1 MSESGQGGQGGQGE
15 YTSHPSHTPYD
26 SYLKQKQHQLSEDA
40 QEESYHFT
48 YILETILPDLIFQNI
63 RPTPLK
69 INTMTVVCKPFDDS
83 IRFSIPNLKQIV
95 LQKQEKGEL
104 DEGMTI
110 STKGLGK
117 NCIIFKW
124 AQPIDNTDTD
134 GNEKTKNISIK
145 MFRNGSIHIVGV
157 TRPIEAL
164 LISNYFFNFFQTIH
178 VEENNLEDKNL
189 EETME
194 KKLEE
199 THSADP
205 HIDPHIDKTCLTGM
219 TESYSICMI
228 QSNFEIDYALRF
240 SEFREHWD
248 VEAGD
253 IIFNK
258 ESRHPGLQIKFK
270 EMSTSCIL
278 FTSGKILITGAT
290 KPEHLED
297 VYKTVCDFINRKK
310 NIVTQ
315 PRVVREKK
323 IPQKRGRKRK
333 AEHDAFYAEFDIEK
347 DLE

>member
-1 MSESGQGGQGGQGE
+1 MSESGQGGQGQGQGE
-15 YTSHPSHTPYD
+15 CTSHPSHTPYD

-40 QEESYHFT
+40 QEESYEFT
-48 YILETILPDLIFQNI
+48 YILDTILPDLIFHNI
-63 RPTPLK
+63 QPTPLK
-69 INTMTVVCKPFDDS
+69 INTMTVVCKPFDDG
-83 IRFSIPNLKQIV
+83 IRFSIPKLKLIV

-104 DEGMTI
+104 DEGMTV

-124 AQPIDNTDTD
+124 AQPIDNTDTY
-134 GNEKTKNISIK
+134 GNKKIRIRNISIK
-145 MFRNGSIHIVGV
+145 MFGNGSIHIVGV

-164 LISNYFFNFFQTIH
+164 LISNYFYNFFQTIH
-178 VEENNLEDKNL
+178 VEEK
-189 EETME
+189 

-199 THSADP
+199 THPADP
-205 HIDPHIDKTCLTGM
+205 LIDKTCLTGM

-297 VYKTVCDFINRKK
+297 VYKTVCDFIDRKK
-310 NIVTQ
+310 DIVTQ
-315 PRVVREKK
+315 PRVVQEKK